1 MSVATRHWQVPAAFM
16 ACAAASL
23 PWLVTSSPIAPLAV
37 AGGVV
42 ALLVA
47 IHRPLLVCIGF
58 VAFSLFRLHE
68 AYPFLMPLQPLLG
81 LAALTAVALVCN
93 ALAGRIEVVW
103 PAEIRLFAVFFILV
117 TIGSVFALS
126 PGLSLA
132 YWNEAFFKIGLMTLA
147 LAWLPRTKDDF
158 HLIARVIAVSGLL
171 VAAVAISNKLNGTDL
186 VEGTRVTV
194 GLQMKSTLSDPND
207 LAFLLLTTLSFS
219 IALLTGKTGWMNR
232 LIGAACVPAVLVAI
246 VYTQS
251 RGAVLGVLAVFAVYG
266 LLFVRSKTVLI
277 TVCVVGVVA
286 LYLAMGLSERMSKV
300 TPPEGL
306 DASAAGRLEF
316 WITALKAAALR
327 PLTGVGLAN
336 FSWFNYIQTGQYMN
350 THNTWLQVLAE
361 AGIPGLVVF
370 ALMVARAFRTSLR
383 AHRILS
389 VAETRSPVQPVAYG
403 LVAAIAGFC
412 TAGMFLSQ
420 GFTWSIYVMIALAAA
435 VGRYVDENTRMTTQT
450 EAPHLRGSIHGRTP
464 YRG

>member
-1 MSVATRHWQVPAAFM
+1 
-16 ACAAASL
+16 
-23 PWLVTSSPIAPLAV
+23 V
-37 AGGVV
+37 AGGVI

-47 IHRPLLVCIGF
+47 IHQPLLVCIGF

-68 AYPFLMPLQPLLG
+68 AYPFLMPLQLPLG
-81 LAALTAVALVCN
+81 LAALTAFALTCN
-93 ALAGRIEVVW
+93 ALAGRIEAVW
-103 PAEIRLFAVFFILV
+103 PAEIRLFVAFFILV

-126 PGLSLA
+126 PGLSFEF
-132 YWNEAFFKIGLMTLA
+132 WNEVYFKIGLMTLA

-158 HLIARVIAVSGLL
+158 HLVSRVIAISGLL
-171 VAAVAISNKLNGTDL
+171 VAAVAISNKLNGTNL
-186 VEGTRVTV
+186 VEGTRVTI

-219 IALLTGKTGWMNR
+219 IALLTGRTGWTNR
-232 LIGAACVPAVLVAI
+232 LIGAVCVPAVLVAI

-266 LLFVRSKTVLI
+266 LLIVRSKTVLI
-277 TVCVVGVVA
+277 VAGIIGAVA
-286 LYLAMGLSERMSKV
+286 LYLAMGISERMSV
-300 TPPEGL
+300 AAPAGGL
-306 DASAAGRLEF
+306 DVSAAGRLDF

-336 FSWFNYIQTGQYMN
+336 FPWFNYIQTGQYMT

-361 AGIPGLVVF
+361 AGIPGLVLFV
-370 ALMVARAFRTSLR
+370 LMVARALRTSLR

-389 VAETRSPVQPVAYG
+389 AAEVRSPVQPVAYG

-420 GFTWSIYVMIALAAA
+420 GFTWSIYVIVALAAA
-435 VGRYVDENTRMTTQT
+435 VGRYVDENTRMTAQA
-450 EAPHLRGSIHGRTP
+450 EAPLPRGAVHGMAP

>member
-1 MSVATRHWQVPAAFM
+1 MSIAVYRWQVLAAFL

-23 PWLVTSSPIAPLAV
+23 PWLVTSSPLAPLVV
-37 AGGVV
+37 AGGAV
-42 ALLVA
+42 ALLIA

-68 AYPFLMPLQPLLG
+68 AYPFLMPLQLPLG
-81 LAALTAVALVCN
+81 LAVLTAFALVAN
-93 ALAGRIEVVW
+93 ALAGRIKAVW
-103 PAEIRLFAVFFILV
+103 PTEIQLFLAFFVFV

-126 PGLSLA
+126 PGLSFKF
-132 YWNEAFFKIGLMTLA
+132 WNETYVKIGFMTLA

-158 HLIARVIAVSGLL
+158 HLVARVIAISGLL
-171 VAAVAISNKLNGTDL
+171 VAAVAISNKLSGTNL
-186 VEGTRVTV
+186 VEGTRVTI
-194 GLQMKSTLSDPND
+194 GLQTTSILSDPND

-219 IALLTGKTGWMNR
+219 IALLTGRTGWANR
-232 LIGAACVPAVLVAI
+232 IIGAACVPAVLVAI

-251 RGAVLGVLAVFAVYG
+251 RGAVLGVLAVFAAYG

-277 TVCVVGVVA
+277 VACVIGAMA
-286 LYLAMGLSERMSKV
+286 LYLAMGISERMSRM
-300 TPPEGL
+300 PPAEGF
-306 DASAAGRLEF
+306 DASAADRLDF

-336 FSWFNYIQTGQYMN
+336 FSWFNYIQTGQDMT

-361 AGIPGLVVF
+361 TGIPGLALFV
-370 ALMVARAFRTSLR
+370 LMVVRAFRTSLR

-389 VAETRSPVQPVAYG
+389 AAEIRSPVQPVAYG

-412 TAGMFLSQ
+412 TAGFFLSQ
-420 GFTWSIYVMIALAAA
+420 GFTWSIYIMVALAAA
-435 VGRYVDENTRMTTQT
+435 VGRYVDENTRVTAQTQ
-450 EAPHLRGSIHGRTP
+450 APHLGGAVHDIAP